1 MDVVTALYLAAGIAL
16 VGLSV
21 LAFVTLRAVNALIRE
36 FQGDLDGWF
45 CPCL

>member
-1 MDVVTALYLAAGIAL
+1 MDIITVLYVAAGITL

-36 FQGDLDGWF
+36 QGDIDG
-45 CPCL
+45 